1 MAAKKWPKWA
11 AGIASVLS
19 FTGFLYM
26 TQRESPDAIASEAPR
41 HGFGDAVRP
50 NAFADGYG
58 TMDRLPGNWEGEIFV
73 FEDESFRRMLNWPNE
88 RKSDRERLLES
99 LNWEMG
105 PDAEITLPP
114 PADPADQYLQDRPRS
129 QLKTRRS

>member
-11 AGIASVLS
+11 AGISSVLS

-26 TQRESPDAIASEAPR
+26 TQRESPDAFASETAR
-41 HGFGDAVRP
+41 HGFGDSVRS
-50 NAFADGYG
+50 NAFADAYG
-58 TMDRLPGNWEGEIFV
+58 AMDRLPENLQGEIFV
-73 FEDESFRRMLNWPNE
+73 FEDDSFRRMLNWSEE

-114 PADPADQYLQDRPRS
+114 SAKPSDQFVQERPRS